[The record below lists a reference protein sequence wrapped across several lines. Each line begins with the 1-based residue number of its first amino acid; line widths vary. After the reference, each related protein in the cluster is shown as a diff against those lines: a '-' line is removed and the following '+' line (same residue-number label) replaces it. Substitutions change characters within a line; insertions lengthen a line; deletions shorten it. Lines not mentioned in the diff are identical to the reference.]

1 MCVVVWGS
9 EPQWDDNPPENKH
22 NPTLG
27 RHLRELSA
35 CADRLARSVW
45 HTVIPIIPNKMTP
58 QMSDCAP
65 AASPQPPVLE
75 AGRNCWCIEPSER
88 TAVIVDTADYF
99 AAFAEACEN
108 AREQILILGWDFDR
122 HEDLFH
128 DEKKRSLPTQIGAFL
143 SALAKRRPELKIYLL
158 SWDFN
163 MIYAAEREL
172 LPALRLRL
180 QAPKRFTFRLD
191 GHHPSGASHHQK
203 VVVVDDAIAFSGGID
218 LSRWRWDTCEHKPND
233 PRRVDADGKAYP
245 PFHDMMFLVE
255 GPAAQRLGNLARER
269 WLRAHGRQIPQPS
282 ARKHSPWPASVDV
295 GIRNKP
301 VAIAR
306 TVPAYESQT
315 AIHEVKQLYL
325 DAIKSAR
332 DFIYIEN
339 QYFTSQA
346 LGAAISERLTEE
358 DGPDV
363 VIVLPEKTGGW
374 LEQMTMDV
382 LRGRVVK
389 EMQNNDRHQ
398 RLRVYYP
405 FQPGL
410 GDDCISVHAKLL
422 IVDDRFLRIG
432 SSNTSNR
439 SMGLDTECD
448 LAMEATPGDE
458 ETHSFIQNLR
468 FRLLGEHLDAT
479 TEALVQAEQTHG
491 RLTAAIDSLLT
502 DQRSLRTLDCSVP
515 EDIDDMVPDDK
526 LIDPTEPYSSDFL
539 RREYVPEEGK
549 SHGRQRGKM
558 LIAVV
563 LALLALAAAWRFTAL
578 SEYLSPDRMSAFVE
592 SLNSEWAR
600 AAVTVLGVAILSL
613 LMVPLTALAV
623 VAGIVFGTWQSFVYV
638 LIGAMLSAIAGFLI
652 GEFIGKD
659 AIERFSSGSKLK
671 EISKRVAERGVI
683 AIAIL
688 RLVPV
693 APFTVFNLIAGA
705 SHVGFRQYTIGSLM
719 GLTPGI
725 GMVTLF
731 SGSLWQAVTE
741 PDTANVM
748 ITAVAA
754 VAVIAFG
761 YATRKWLK

>member
-1 MCVVVWGS
+1 MT
-9 EPQWDDNPPENKH
+9 NPPAED
-22 NPTLG
+22 T
-27 RHLRELSA
+27 A
-35 CADRLARSVW
+35 
-45 HTVIPIIPNKMTP
+45 
-58 QMSDCAP
+58 
-65 AASPQPPVLE
+65 VLE
-75 AGRNCWCIEPSER
+75 AGRNCWCIETSER
-88 TAVIVDTADYF
+88 TAVIVETADYF

-128 DEKKRSLPTQIGAFL
+128 DDKPRKLPTRIGAFL
-143 SALAKRRPELKIYLL
+143 AVLTKRRPELKIYLL

-163 MIYAAEREL
+163 MIYAVEREL
-172 LPALRLRL
+172 FPALRLRL
-180 QAPKRFTFRLD
+180 QAPKRFHFRLD

-203 VVVVDDAIAFSGGID
+203 VVVVDDVIAFSGGID
-218 LSRWRWDTCEHKPND
+218 LSRWRWDTCEHKAED
-233 PRRVDADGKAYP
+233 SRRVDSNGKPYP

-269 WLRAHGRQIPQPS
+269 WLRAHGWQIPQPGG
-282 ARKHSPWPASVDV
+282 RKNSPWPASVSG

-301 VAIAR
+301 MAIAR
-306 TVPAYESQT
+306 TVASYEGQP

-325 DAIKSAR
+325 DAVQSAR

-346 LGAAISERLTEE
+346 LGTAICKRLAEE
-358 DGPDV
+358 NGPDV

-389 EMQNNDRHQ
+389 QMQEADRHH
-398 RLRVYYP
+398 RLRVFFP

-410 GDDCISVHAKLL
+410 GENCISVHAKLL

-448 LAMEATPGDE
+448 LAMEAGDE
-458 ETHSFIQNLR
+458 ETQNFIRDLR
-468 FRLLGEHLDAT
+468 LHLLCEHLDVS
-479 TEALVQAEQTHG
+479 TETLTRAESEHE
-491 RLTAAIDSLLT
+491 RLGLTIDSLLT
-502 DQRSLRTLDCSVP
+502 DQRSLRTLNCSVP
-515 EDIDDMVPDDK
+515 EEIDDMVPDDK
-526 LIDPTEPYSSDFL
+526 LVDPTEPYSSDFL

-563 LALLALAAAWRFTAL
+563 LALLALAAAWRFTPL
-578 SEYLSPDRMSAFVE
+578 GDYLSPELMSAFVE
-592 SLNSEWAR
+592 GLDSEWAR
-600 AAVTVLGVAILSL
+600 AAVTIGGVAVLSL
-613 LMVPLTALAV
+613 FMVPLTALAV
-623 VAGIVFGTWQSFVYV
+623 VAGIVFGTWQSFLYV
-638 LIGAMLSAIAGFLI
+638 VLGSMLSAIAGFLI

-659 AIERFSSGSKLK
+659 TIEKFSSQSKLRD
-671 EISKRVAERGVI
+671 ISKRVAQRGVI
-683 AIAIL
+683 AVAIL

-705 SHVGFRQYTIGSLM
+705 SHLGFRQYTIGTLL

-731 SGSLWQAVTE
+731 SGSLWQVVTN
-741 PDTANVM
+741 PDPTNVV

-754 VAVIAFG
+754 LAVIAFG
-761 YATRKWLK
+761 FATKKWLQ